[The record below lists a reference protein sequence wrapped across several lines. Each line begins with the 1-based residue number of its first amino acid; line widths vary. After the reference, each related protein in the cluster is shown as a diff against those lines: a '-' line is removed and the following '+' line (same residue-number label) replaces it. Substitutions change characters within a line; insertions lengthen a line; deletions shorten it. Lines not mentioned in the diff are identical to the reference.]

1 MEQQEEYLKDGE
13 EARLMSYRARLTE
26 DGDISNMESFAY
38 FSIIAKQAEEF
49 ASKFKASAIA
59 EAQQYLGKESG
70 ECTVK
75 GVRYSVRGGRRLW
88 DFSHIQKHVETKAE
102 LSNIEKMAVASY
114 EASTKGQTHVSED
127 GEVITPAVLKGV
139 SETSL
144 SVKIA

>member
-13 EARLMSYRARLTE
+13 EARLMSYRARLTD
-26 DGDISNMESFAY
+26 DGDIPNMESYAY
-38 FSIIAKQAEEF
+38 FSLVAKQAEEF
-49 ASKFKASAIA
+49 AAKFKARAIA
-59 EAQQYLGKESG
+59 ETQNYLGKESG

-75 GVRYSVRGGRRLW
+75 GIKYAVRGGRKLW
-88 DFSHIQKHVETKAE
+88 DFSHIQRHVDTKAE
-102 LSNIEKMAVASY
+102 LSNIERAAIASY
-114 EASTKGQTHVSED
+114 EATVKGQTHVSED